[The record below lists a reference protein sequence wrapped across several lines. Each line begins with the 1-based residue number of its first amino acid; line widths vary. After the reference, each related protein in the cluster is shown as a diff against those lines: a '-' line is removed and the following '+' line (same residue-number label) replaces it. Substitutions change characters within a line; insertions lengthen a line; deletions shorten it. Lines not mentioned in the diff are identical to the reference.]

1 MVALQVTGIR
11 FFSSFAIRKPEKRV
25 QIWLVAVQVE
35 VHTIHRNG
43 TVPASLTTILA
54 IPTSVGVVGGVA
66 LRARALFY
74 AALPVS
80 HRPRHSVVVRTAV
93 YYNIVW
99 EGRVRGS
106 YVHAAAVVAPGPG
119 VSASASTSGT
129 RQSNATVPGVRY
141 ACKGKGRACRHGRHQ
156 AWTDHCTRWHRVRPG
171 QDRDHRAR
179 AGAATRVDLR
189 RTFVAALPAFE
200 LLTGQSESLPRDKL
214 KKELVAATLRWCGG
228 GTARTTVGVLR
239 VFTARA
245 RLTTHLF
252 RHCRWQRGRRGP
264 FTWTRRAQQGGEGEE
279 ESSAWLVRLSPS
291 RTRLRRR
298 ALSPVRQQR
307 LVRVRLRRHAP
318 CAMTQGLRSRLWL
331 GSLGTRRRM
340 GTHGPKAG
348 ADCGS

>member
-129 RQSNATVPGVRY
+129 RQSNATFPASDTHAR
-141 ACKGKGRACRHGRHQ
+141 AKGGHAGMGGTRHGPTT
-156 AWTDHCTRWHRVRPG
+156 ALGGIGLG
-171 QDRDHRAR
+171 QDRTETTAQ
-179 AGAATRVDLR
+179 G
-189 RTFVAALPAFE
+189 PA
-200 LLTGQSESLPRDKL
+200 PRH
-214 KKELVAATLRWCGG
+214 ASTC
-228 GTARTTVGVLR
+228 VG
-239 VFTARA
+239 
-245 RLTTHLF
+245 
-252 RHCRWQRGRRGP
+252 
-264 FTWTRRAQQGGEGEE
+264 
-279 ESSAWLVRLSPS
+279 RLSP
-291 RTRLRRR
+291 RCQL
-298 ALSPVRQQR
+298 LSF
-307 LVRVRLRRHAP
+307 
-318 CAMTQGLRSRLWL
+318 
-331 GSLGTRRRM
+331 
-340 GTHGPKAG
+340 
-348 ADCGS
+348 